1 MNNNITMTQ
10 DELNKAVEIVTN
22 LRNYYG
28 ERIVGQTS
36 LGISL
41 IISMMTNS
49 HLLIES
55 VPGLAKTTAAKVITN
70 AVNGKFSRIQCTPD
84 LLPSDIIGGQ
94 IFNYATSSFDTKLG
108 PVFANFVI
116 LDEIN
121 RSSAKTQS
129 AMLEAMQERSVT
141 IGGTTYKLEDVF
153 VVLATQNPIEQEGTY
168 PLAEAQ
174 VDRFLLKEK
183 LLYPSIDEEV
193 MVLNRIENNVID
205 DKKAIYSIDDVLFLQ
220 NVTKKV
226 YIDDSVKKYIA
237 SIIDATRYPSK
248 YIDKKL
254 ADLVVMGASPRGS
267 IAFMEAS
274 KAMAIMNGRAYVTPD
289 DVKTVA
295 FKVLRHRIALSF
307 QALASNIESEVI
319 IDAIM
324 KVIPTP

>member
-10 DELNKAVEIVTN
+10 DELNKAVEIVSN
-22 LRNYYG
+22 LRKYYS
-28 ERIVGQTS
+28 ERIVGQES

-41 IISMMTNS
+41 IISLMTNS

-55 VPGLAKTTAAKVITN
+55 VPGLAKTTAAKIITN

-94 IFNYATSSFDTKLG
+94 IFNYASSSFDTKLG

-129 AMLEAMQERSVT
+129 AMLEAMQERCVT
-141 IGGTTYKLEDVF
+141 IGGQTYKLEDVF

-168 PLAEAQ
+168 MLAEAQ
-174 VDRFLLKEK
+174 VDRFLLKER
-183 LLYPSIDEEV
+183 LNYPSIDEEV
-193 MVLNRIENNVID
+193 MVLDRIEKNIID
-205 DKKAIYSIDDVLFLQ
+205 DKKAIYSLDDVLFLQ
-220 NVTKKV
+220 KVTKKV
-226 YIDDSVKKYIA
+226 YIDESIKKYIA
-237 SIIDATRYPSK
+237 SIIDATRYPDK
-248 YIDKKL
+248 YIDKSL
-254 ADLVVMGASPRGS
+254 ADLVTMGASPRGS

-274 KAMAIMNGRAYVTPD
+274 KACAIMNGRAYVTPD
-289 DVKTVA
+289 DVKIVA
-295 FKVLRHRIALSF
+295 NRVLRHRIALSF

>member
-10 DELNKAVEIVTN
+10 DELNKAIEMVTN
-22 LRNYYG
+22 LRNYYS
-28 ERIVGQTS
+28 ERIVGQVS

-94 IFNYATSSFDTKLG
+94 IFNYSSSTFDTKLG

-129 AMLEAMQERSVT
+129 AMLEAMQERAVT
-141 IGGTTYKLEDVF
+141 IGGMTYKLEDVF

-193 MVLNRIENNVID
+193 MVLNRIENNIID
-205 DKKAIYSIDDVLFLQ
+205 DKRAIYSIDDVLFLQ
-220 NVTKKV
+220 NITKKV

-254 ADLVVMGASPRGS
+254 ADLVIMGASPRGS

-274 KAMAIMNGRAYVTPD
+274 KAMAILNGRAYVTPD
-289 DVKTVA
+289 DVKAVA

>member
-10 DELNKAVEIVTN
+10 DELNKAIEMVTN
-22 LRNYYG
+22 LRNYYS
-28 ERIVGQTS
+28 ERIVGQVS

-94 IFNYATSSFDTKLG
+94 IFNYSSSTFDTKLG

-129 AMLEAMQERSVT
+129 AMLEAMQERAVT
-141 IGGTTYKLEDVF
+141 IGGMTYKLEDVF

-193 MVLNRIENNVID
+193 MVLNRIENNIID
-205 DKKAIYSIDDVLFLQ
+205 DKRAIYSIDDVLFLQ
-220 NVTKKV
+220 NITKKV

-274 KAMAIMNGRAYVTPD
+274 KAMAILNGRAYVTPD
-289 DVKTVA
+289 DVKAVA